1 MLEHNVL
8 NYLNEKY
15 KPSLIILY
23 GSYYT
28 NTFNFESDIDLI
40 LYAPVPEFIHDSSI
54 INEVQLDAWIYPEKE
69 KIRTEKLIH
78 ILPCEIIKDDN
89 NIGRSLILKIEKFR
103 DKTIKEMSDS
113 ERIQLNSWI
122 DKMLNRAKENTI
134 EANYRYNWLL
144 HELPELYCQI
154 RNQYYNGPIKTLK
167 RIKDENLDKV
177 SANNRFNLTR
187 LCHGSCYS
195 RPSFAGERSFTQEPR
210 HLTAR
215 RLSVCSMDAFGA
227 EVKMKILFTS
237 DIHEDLV
244 AYDRFVYLLK
254 ERNYDIGIISGDL
267 MEYDLTIKEMESTPG
282 VHSDDLLEEL
292 YDPEDSIDDLN
303 ERVIRYRKNRNTPL
317 YKTIKYVTRQEPRH
331 LTARRLSVC

>member
-167 RIKDENLDKV
+167 RIKDENLDIYNIYMELLGQKK
-177 SANNRFNLTR
+177 NI
-187 LCHGSCYS
+187 
-195 RPSFAGERSFTQEPR
+195 E
-210 HLTAR
+210 
-215 RLSVCSMDAFGA
+215 
-227 EVKMKILFTS
+227 K
-237 DIHEDLV
+237 
-244 AYDRFVYLLK
+244 LK
-254 ERNYDIGIISGDL
+254 ELYIL
-267 MEYDLTIKEMESTPG
+267 IKSF
-282 VHSDDLLEEL
+282 S
-292 YDPEDSIDDLN
+292 
-303 ERVIRYRKNRNTPL
+303 
-317 YKTIKYVTRQEPRH
+317 
-331 LTARRLSVC
+331 